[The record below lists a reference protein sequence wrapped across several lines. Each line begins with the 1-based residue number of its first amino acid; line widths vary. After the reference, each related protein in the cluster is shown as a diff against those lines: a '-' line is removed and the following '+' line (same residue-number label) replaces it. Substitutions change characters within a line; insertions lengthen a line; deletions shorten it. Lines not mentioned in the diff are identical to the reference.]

1 MVVTIPDLL
10 NSTQLEALCSVLR
23 QGKFVDGKLSA
34 GDDARQLKNNL
45 ELDADPER
53 YTALND
59 VVMTAL
65 VQHPGYLQT
74 AMPAKIAAP
83 IYARYLAGM
92 GYGGH
97 IDDPIMGAPGAR
109 YRSDISISV
118 FLNAPDEY
126 DGGELCIETAQGS
139 EAFKLPAGSALLYPS
154 TCYHAVTPVSS
165 GERLV
170 AVTWVQSHI
179 RRADQREI
187 LIQLDQAK
195 TLLAED
201 SCADGQSA
209 SYQKINLCYAN
220 LFRLWADA
228 S

>member
-10 NSTQLEALCSVLR
+10 TPAQLEALCSVLR
-23 QGKFVDGKLSA
+23 QGEFVNGKLSA
-34 GDDARQLKNNL
+34 GDDARHGKNNL
-45 ELDADPER
+45 ELNADTER
-53 YTALND
+53 YSALNN

-65 VQHPGYLQT
+65 VQHPDYLQT
-74 AMPAKIAAP
+74 AMPAKVSAP

-92 GYGGH
+92 EYGGH

-109 YRSDISISV
+109 YRSDLSISI
-118 FLNAPDEY
+118 FLNPPNEY
-126 DGGELCIETAQGS
+126 DGGELCIETVEGS
-139 EAFKLPAGSALLYPS
+139 QAYKLAAGSALLYPS

-187 LIQLDQAK
+187 LLQLDQARA
-195 TLLAED
+195 LLAGD
-201 SCADGQSA
+201 SNTE
-209 SYQKINLCYAN
+209 SYHRLNLCYTN
-220 LFRLWADA
+220 LFRMWAEA
-228 S
+228 

>member
-10 NSTQLEALCSVLR
+10 TPTQLEALCSVLR
-23 QGKFVDGKLSA
+23 QGEFVDGKLSA
-34 GDDARQLKNNL
+34 GNDARHNKNNL
-45 ELDADPER
+45 ELGADAER
-53 YTALND
+53 FDALNN

-65 VQHPGYLQT
+65 VQHPSYLQT
-74 AMPAKIAAP
+74 ALPAKISAP

-92 GYGGH
+92 EYGGH

-109 YRSDISISV
+109 YRSDISISI
-118 FLNAPDEY
+118 FLNAPEEY
-126 DGGELCIETAQGS
+126 DGGELCIETAQGNQ
-139 EAFKLPAGSALLYPS
+139 AYKLQAGSALLYPS
-154 TCYHAVTPVSS
+154 TCYHAVTPVNS

-187 LIQLDQAK
+187 LLQLDQARD
-195 TLLAED
+195 LLAG
-201 SCADGQSA
+201 DGNTE
-209 SYQKINLCYAN
+209 SYHKVNLCYAN
-220 LFRLWADA
+220 LFRMWADA

>member
-10 NSTQLEALCSVLR
+10 TPAQLEALCSVLR
-23 QGKFVDGKLSA
+23 QGEFVDGRLSA
-34 GDDARQLKNNL
+34 GNDARQGKNNL
-45 ELDADPER
+45 ELRANAER
-53 YTALND
+53 FEALNN

-65 VQHPGYLQT
+65 VQHPVYLQT
-74 AMPAKIAAP
+74 ALPAKISAP

-92 GYGGH
+92 EYAGH

-109 YRSDISISV
+109 YRSDISISI
-118 FLNAPDEY
+118 FLNAPEEY
-126 DGGELCIETAQGS
+126 DGGELCIETANGS
-139 EAFKLPAGSALLYPS
+139 QTYKLAAGSALLYPS
-154 TCYHAVTPVSS
+154 TCYHAVTAVNS

-187 LIQLDQAK
+187 LLQLDQARS
-195 TLLAED
+195 LLAGD
-201 SCADGQSA
+201 SNAE
-209 SYQKINLCYAN
+209 SYRKVNLCYAN
-220 LFRLWADA
+220 LFRMWAD

>member
-10 NSTQLEALCSVLR
+10 NPTQLEALCSVLR
-23 QGKFVDGKLSA
+23 QGKFTDGKLSA
-34 GDDARQLKNNL
+34 GDDARHLKNNL
-45 ELDADPER
+45 ELGADSER
-53 YTALND
+53 YSALNN

-65 VQHPGYLQT
+65 VQHPEYLQT

-92 GYGGH
+92 EYGGH

-126 DGGELCIETAQGS
+126 DGGELRIETTQGS
-139 EAFKLPAGSALLYPS
+139 QDYKLPAGSALLYPS
-154 TCYHAVTPVSS
+154 TCYHAVTPVSN

-187 LIQLDQAK
+187 LIQLNQAK
-195 TLLAED
+195 TLLAEEASGD
-201 SCADGQSA
+201 RQSE

>member
-23 QGKFVDGKLSA
+23 QGNFIDGKLSA
-34 GDDARQLKNNL
+34 GDDARHLKTNL
-45 ELDADPER
+45 ELDPDPER
-53 YTALND
+53 YSALNN
-59 VVMTAL
+59 VVMSAL
-65 VQHPGYLQT
+65 VQHPQYLQT
-74 AMPAKIAAP
+74 ALPARIAAP

-92 GYGGH
+92 EYGGH
-97 IDDPIMGAPGAR
+97 IDDPIMGAPDAR
-109 YRSDISISV
+109 YRSDISITV

-139 EAFKLPAGSALLYPS
+139 EAYKLPAGSALLYPS
-154 TCYHAVTPVSS
+154 TCYHAVTPVSN

-187 LIQLDQAK
+187 LIQLNQAK
-195 TLLAED
+195 TLLAEEVSGD
-201 SCADGQSA
+201 SQSE

-220 LFRLWADA
+220 LFRMWADA